1 MDYIEVLDSIDAAVW
16 GPPMIILL
24 LGCHIYTTIR
34 TKGIQRKLPLALK
47 LSITKDN
54 GAQGDVSN
62 FGAMATSLAS
72 TLGTGSIVGVAT
84 AVLSGGPGA
93 VLWMWLT
100 GILGMATKYTE
111 VYAAMKYRVKDR
123 QGHMMGGAMHVWEQ
137 RYKRPD
143 GDTCRG
149 GRSSWPS
156 GSPSW
161 RASPSSAVGSAV
173 QTSAITSVASGEL
186 SAWSP
191 GSSPQSSCGSALL
204 VIMGGLGT
212 ISNICEKLV
221 PIMGV
226 AYILGCAYILVCNW
240 AFIGESFRLIF
251 ECAFTPR
258 AAFGGAVGSGII
270 VALQFGCARG
280 LFSNEAG
287 LGTAP
292 LISAAAESKNPAR
305 QALVSMTGP
314 FWCTVVICFV
324 TALVIVSSL
333 CAHPTLIQDAGVTN
347 GATLANAV
355 FATIP
360 YVGAPILM
368 LGILCFAYSTII
380 GWSYYGE
387 RVTLYLFGRRWVP
400 LYLGFYICMGF
411 LGGVGV
417 GDVAWT
423 ATDISNALMA
433 LPNILMVLLCAGM
446 VGKETQH
453 YVYDGNIDEELR
465 ADIHE
470 LPEKSVF
477 TRKKA

>member
-1 MDYIEVLDSIDAAVW
+1 MNYIEVLDSIDAAVW

-47 LSITKDN
+47 LSVTKDN

-137 RYKRPD
+137 RYKRSD
-143 GDTCRG
+143 GTVPWWAKFMAIWFAVMACLTIFG
-149 GRSSWPS
+149 
-156 GSPSW
+156 
-161 RASPSSAVGSAV
+161 VGSAV
-173 QTSAITSVASGEL
+173 QTSAITSVAQANFGVEPWIV
-186 SAWSP
+186 AAIV
-191 GSSPQSSCGSALL
+191 CGSALL
-204 VIMGGLGT
+204 IIMGGLGT
-212 ISNICEKLV
+212 ISSICEKLV

-226 AYILGCAYILVCNW
+226 AYILGCIYILVCNW

-280 LFSNEAG
+280 LFSNESG
-287 LGTAP
+287 LGSAP
-292 LISAAAESKNPAR
+292 IVASAAATRNPAR
-305 QALVSMTGP
+305 QALVSMTGT
-314 FWCTVVICFV
+314 FWDTVIICLLTGLV
-324 TALVIVSSL
+324 LVSTMLGNADLQSEIMAGNITAGAALSS
-333 CAHPTLIQDAGVTN
+333 AA
-347 GATLANAV
+347 
-355 FATIP
+355 FASIP
-360 YVGAPILM
+360 YIGTPILIFGM
-368 LGILCFAYSTII
+368 ILFAYSTIL
-380 GWSYYGE
+380 GWSYYGN
-387 RVTLYLFGRRWVP
+387 RCVTYLFGKRAIRPYQV
-400 LYLGFYICMGF
+400 LYVVVAF
-411 LGGVGV
+411 LGAIGVGEV
-417 GDVAWT
+417 VWT
-423 ATDISNALMA
+423 VSDITNALMA
-433 LPNILMVLLCAGM
+433 IPNIIMVLLLSGLIA
-446 VGKETQH
+446 KETKH
-453 YVYDGNIDEELR
+453 YVYEGNLDERDEAPIPQL
-465 ADIHE
+465 DS
-470 LPEKSVF
+470 K
-477 TRKKA
+477 

>member
-1 MDYIEVLDSIDAAVW
+1 MNYIEVLDSIDAAVW

-47 LSITKDN
+47 LSVTKDN

-137 RYKRPD
+137 RYKRSD
-143 GDTCRG
+143 GTVPWWAKFMVIWFAVMACLTIFG
-149 GRSSWPS
+149 
-156 GSPSW
+156 
-161 RASPSSAVGSAV
+161 VGSAV
-173 QTSAITSVASGEL
+173 QTSAITSVAQANFGVEPWIV
-186 SAWSP
+186 AAIV
-191 GSSPQSSCGSALL
+191 CGSALL
-204 VIMGGLGT
+204 IIMGGLGT

-292 LISAAAESKNPAR
+292 LISAAAESKNPASGAR
-305 QALVSMTGP
+305 VHDGPVLVHGGHLLRDRLGHR
-314 FWCTVVICFV
+314 
-324 TALVIVSSL
+324 LVAVRPPH
-333 CAHPTLIQDAGVTN
+333 AHPGCRRHQRCHARQRRVRHHPLCGRAHPHAGHPVLRLFHYHRVELLRRTRHPVPVRPPL
-347 GATLANAV
+347 GAAV
-355 FATIP
+355 P
-360 YVGAPILM
+360 GL
-368 LGILCFAYSTII
+368 LHLHG
-380 GWSYYGE
+380 
-387 RVTLYLFGRRWVP
+387 LFGRRGRRRRG
-400 LYLGFYICMGF
+400 L
-411 LGGVGV
+411 
-417 GDVAWT
+417 
-423 ATDISNALMA
+423 
-433 LPNILMVLLCAGM
+433 
-446 VGKETQH
+446 
-453 YVYDGNIDEELR
+453 DGN
-465 ADIHE
+465 
-470 LPEKSVF
+470 
-477 TRKKA
+477 

>member
-1 MDYIEVLDSIDAAVW
+1 
-16 GPPMIILL
+16 
-24 LGCHIYTTIR
+24 
-34 TKGIQRKLPLALK
+34 
-47 LSITKDN
+47 
-54 GAQGDVSN
+54 
-62 FGAMATSLAS
+62 
-72 TLGTGSIVGVAT
+72 
-84 AVLSGGPGA
+84 
-93 VLWMWLT
+93 
-100 GILGMATKYTE
+100 
-111 VYAAMKYRVKDR
+111 
-123 QGHMMGGAMHVWEQ
+123 MHVWEQ

-143 GDTCRG
+143 GTVPWWAKFMAIWFAVMACLTIFG
-149 GRSSWPS
+149 
-156 GSPSW
+156 
-161 RASPSSAVGSAV
+161 VGSAV
-173 QTSAITSVASGEL
+173 QTSAITSVAQANFGVEPWIV
-186 SAWSP
+186 AAVV
-191 GSSPQSSCGSALL
+191 CGSALL
-204 VIMGGLGT
+204 IIMGGLGT

-226 AYILGCAYILVCNW
+226 AYILGCIYILVCNW

-368 LGILCFAYSTII
+368 PVSYTHLDVYKRQVTEDSPACSSGEIILLEVTELDEDGQPAAFELVAV
-380 GWSYYGE
+380 SYTHLHRGALSHA
-387 RVTLYLFGRRWVP
+387 VVRRRHVHP
-400 LYLGFYICMGF
+400 L
-411 LGGVGV
+411 
-417 GDVAWT
+417 AS
-423 ATDISNALMA
+423 A
-433 LPNILMVLLCAGM
+433 
-446 VGKETQH
+446 
-453 YVYDGNIDEELR
+453 
-465 ADIHE
+465 
-470 LPEKSVF
+470 
-477 TRKKA
+477 

>member
-1 MDYIEVLDSIDAAVW
+1 MQDSLLARVGEAVW
-16 GPPMIILL
+16 GWPMM
-24 LGCHIYTTIR
+24 
-34 TKGIQRKLPLALK
+34 AL
-47 LSITKDN
+47 
-54 GAQGDVSN
+54 
-62 FGAMATSLAS
+62 F
-72 TLGTGSIVGVAT
+72 LGTGIWYMLRLRGLPLRRLGQALRAIFRGGESADGISPYAALCTALAATIGTGNIVGVAT

-143 GDTCRG
+143 GTVPWWAKFMAIWFAVMACLTIFG
-149 GRSSWPS
+149 
-156 GSPSW
+156 
-161 RASPSSAVGSAV
+161 VGSAV
-173 QTSAITSVASGEL
+173 QTSAITSVAQANFGVEPWIV
-186 SAWSP
+186 AAVV
-191 GSSPQSSCGSALL
+191 CGSALL
-204 VIMGGLGT
+204 IIMGGLGT

>member
-1 MDYIEVLDSIDAAVW
+1 MNYIEVLDSIDAAVW

-47 LSITKDN
+47 LSVTKDN

-137 RYKRPD
+137 RYKRSD
-143 GDTCRG
+143 GTVPWWAKFMAIWFAVMACLTIFG
-149 GRSSWPS
+149 
-156 GSPSW
+156 
-161 RASPSSAVGSAV
+161 VGSAV
-173 QTSAITSVASGEL
+173 QTSAITSVAQANFGVEPWIV
-186 SAWSP
+186 AAIV
-191 GSSPQSSCGSALL
+191 CGSALL
-204 VIMGGLGT
+204 IIMGGLGT
-212 ISNICEKLV
+212 ISSICEKLV

-226 AYILGCAYILVCNW
+226 AYILGCIYILVCNW

-333 CAHPTLIQDAGVTN
+333 CA
-347 GATLANAV
+347 
-355 FATIP
+355 
-360 YVGAPILM
+360 PILM
-368 LGILCFAYSTII
+368 LGILCFA
-380 GWSYYGE
+380 
-387 RVTLYLFGRRWVP
+387 
-400 LYLGFYICMGF
+400 
-411 LGGVGV
+411 
-417 GDVAWT
+417 
-423 ATDISNALMA
+423 
-433 LPNILMVLLCAGM
+433 
-446 VGKETQH
+446 
-453 YVYDGNIDEELR
+453 
-465 ADIHE
+465 
-470 LPEKSVF
+470 
-477 TRKKA
+477 